1 MTTKVELSIAGRGAD
16 DAPLLGDLLAQI
28 QDFFE
33 MVNVVAASI
42 TGDDVERFDWRVVGL
57 SKNSPARVTV
67 EAFSR
72 HGHSDGEEIAA
83 TARNE
88 VVAGLLQLQTSNVR
102 PLYFNDNVAEVADRF
117 IRRIATS
124 LTETGIG
131 DGEKQIALIKPAGAV
146 VAIKNLDAVRD
157 EDPIHPYRELGSIEG
172 HIQNVGEDGY
182 GRPYIIIKN
191 RITGKDVRCILSG
204 SALQALEEEPVAN
217 VVWRKRR
224 VTAIGVLRY
233 RSIGKLS
240 QADVERLDFA
250 DPLEALPQVRDII
263 NKQFTRGL
271 TSGDYLEKVR
281 NGEA

>member
-1 MTTKVELSIAGRGAD
+1 MATKVELSIAGRGAG
-16 DAPLLGDLLAQI
+16 DAPLLSDLLDQI

-33 MVNVVAASI
+33 MVSAVAASI
-42 TGDDVERFDWRVVGL
+42 SGDDVERFDWRVVGL

-72 HGHSDGEEIAA
+72 HGHSDGQEIAA
-83 TARNE
+83 RARNE
-88 VVAGLLQLQTSNVR
+88 VVAGLVQLQTSNVR

-117 IRRIATS
+117 IRRVATS

-131 DGEKQIALIKPAGAV
+131 DGNNQVALIETAGAIA
-146 VAIKNLDAVRD
+146 AIENLNAVR
-157 EDPIHPYRELGSIEG
+157 EYDPVHPYRELGSFEG

-204 SALQALEEEPVAN
+204 AALRALEEEPVAK

-224 VTAIGVLRY
+224 VTAVGILKY
-233 RSIGKLS
+233 RAVGKLS
-240 QADVERLDFA
+240 QAEVERLDFA
-250 DPLEALPQVRDII
+250 DPPEALPQVQDII
-263 NKQFTRGL
+263 DKKFTHGL
-271 TSGDYLEKVR
+271 SSEEYLEKVR

>member
-72 HGHSDGEEIAA
+72 HGHSDGDEVAA
-83 TARNE
+83 SARNE
-88 VVAGLLQLQTSNVR
+88 VVAGLIQLQTSNVR

-131 DGEKQIALIKPAGAV
+131 DGEKQIALIKTTGAIT
-146 VAIKNLDAVRD
+146 AIENLNTARE

-204 SALQALEEEPVAN
+204 SALRALEEEPVAN

-233 RSIGKLS
+233 RSVGKIS

-263 NKQFTRGL
+263 DKQFTRGL
-271 TSGDYLEKVR
+271 TSEDYLEKVR

>member
-1 MTTKVELSIAGRGAD
+1 MSTKVELSIAGRGAD

-33 MVNVVAASI
+33 MVSVVAASM

-57 SKNSPARVTV
+57 SKNSPARVVV

-72 HGHSDGEEIAA
+72 HGYSDGEELAA
-83 TARNE
+83 RARNE
-88 VVAGLLQLQTSNVR
+88 VVAGLIQLQTSNVR

-117 IRRIATS
+117 IRRVATS

-131 DGEKQIALIKPAGAV
+131 DGDSQVALIETVGAV
-146 VAIKNLDAVRD
+146 VAIENLNAVR
-157 EDPIHPYRELGSIEG
+157 EDDPVHPYRELGSIEG

-204 SALQALEEEPVAN
+204 SALRALEEEPVAK

-224 VTAIGVLRY
+224 VTAVGILKY
-233 RSIGKLS
+233 RSVGRIS
-240 QADVERLDFA
+240 QAEVERLDFA
-250 DPLEALPQVRDII
+250 DRSESLPQVRDII
-263 NKQFTRGL
+263 DKHFTHGL
-271 TSGDYLEKVR
+271 TSEEYLEKVR

>member
-1 MTTKVELSIAGRGAD
+1 MTTKVELSIAGRGAE

-33 MVNVVAASI
+33 MVNVVAASM

-72 HGHSDGEEIAA
+72 HGYSDGEELAA
-83 TARNE
+83 KARNE
-88 VVAGLLQLQTSNVR
+88 VVAGLIQLQTSNVR

-117 IRRIATS
+117 IRRVATS

-131 DGEKQIALIKPAGAV
+131 DGNNQVALIETAGAV
-146 VAIKNLDAVRD
+146 AAIENLNAVR
-157 EDPIHPYRELGSIEG
+157 EDDPVHPYRELGSIEG

-204 SALQALEEEPVAN
+204 SALRALEEEPVAK

-224 VTAIGVLRY
+224 VTAVGILKY
-233 RSIGKLS
+233 RSVGKLS

-250 DPLEALPQVRDII
+250 DPLERLPQVRDII
-263 NKQFTRGL
+263 DKQFTHGL
-271 TSGDYLEKVR
+271 TSEDYLEKVR

>member
-67 EAFSR
+67 EAFPR
-72 HGHSDGEEIAA
+72 HGYSDGEGIAA
-83 TARNE
+83 KARNE
-88 VVAGLLQLQTSNVR
+88 VVAGLIQLQTSNVR
-102 PLYFNDNVAEVADRF
+102 PLYFNDNVAELADRF
-117 IRRIATS
+117 IRRVATS

-131 DGEKQIALIKPAGAV
+131 DGENPVALITTAGAV
-146 VAIKNLDAVRD
+146 AAIENLNTVRE
-157 EDPIHPYRELGSIEG
+157 EDPVHPYRELGSIEG

-204 SALQALEEEPVAN
+204 SALRALEEEPVAK

-233 RSIGKLS
+233 RSVGKLS

-263 NKQFTRGL
+263 DKQFTHGL
-271 TSGDYLEKVR
+271 NSEDYLEKVR